1 VSLDRKLH
9 SPNAR
14 RAGRSAPVRGRAHL
28 YCQRKTTLFASAL
41 VSSVLLHL
49 FDAAAGEE
57 LRPPLPGIGPIDQRV
72 VVDARSPP
80 WNAIAKVQTNT
91 ATRCTGTLIAPATV
105 LTAAHCLYNRRTRR
119 FLQPGSL
126 HVLLG
131 YQRGGYRWHGRVAA
145 YAIGSGFGGVE
156 PGQHPGSDWARLKLA
171 APVPPDIAPILVAS
185 GSPGPGTPIA
195 LPGYSRDRAEVL
207 MRDPSCH
214 ITGLAVIRDDRL
226 LTHDC
231 STTGG
236 TSGGPLLT
244 ERDGR
249 WEVVGINIGVAAAAN
264 LALPAPA
271 CADYRSP

>member
-1 VSLDRKLH
+1 
-9 SPNAR
+9 
-14 RAGRSAPVRGRAHL
+14 
-28 YCQRKTTLFASAL
+28 
-41 VSSVLLHL
+41 
-49 FDAAAGEE
+49 
-57 LRPPLPGIGPIDQRV
+57 
-72 VVDARSPP
+72 
-80 WNAIAKVQTNT
+80 
-91 ATRCTGTLIAPATV
+91 
-105 LTAAHCLYNRRTRR
+105 
-119 FLQPGSL
+119 
-126 HVLLG
+126 
-131 YQRGGYRWHGRVAA
+131 
-145 YAIGSGFGGVE
+145 
-156 PGQHPGSDWARLKLA
+156 
-171 APVPPDIAPILVAS
+171 
-185 GSPGPGTPIA
+185 
-195 LPGYSRDRAEVL
+195 